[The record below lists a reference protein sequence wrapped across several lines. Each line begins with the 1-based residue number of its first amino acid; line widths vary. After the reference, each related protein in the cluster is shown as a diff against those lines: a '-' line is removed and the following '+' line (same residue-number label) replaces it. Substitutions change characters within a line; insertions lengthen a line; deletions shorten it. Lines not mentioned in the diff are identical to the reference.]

1 MRTFIRFAAVL
12 AVLCGSTLAQAA
24 DPVSVVSPW
33 LRATPPGASVAG
45 GYATFR
51 NDGDAPRR
59 VLSVTVEPALAA
71 SAAIHSMSHEGGV
84 MRMREVDSLELP
96 AHGSVSLAPGGLH
109 LMLMGLKQP
118 LTAGQSQRLQFVLD
132 DGTRLS
138 VDFPVRDSAP

>member
-12 AVLCGSTLAQAA
+12 AALCGSVPALAAG
-24 DPVSVVSPW
+24 PVSVISPW

-51 NDGDAPRR
+51 NDGDVPRR
-59 VLSVTVEPALAA
+59 VVSVSVEPALAA
-71 SAAIHSMSHEGGV
+71 SAAIHSMSHEGGM
-84 MRMREVDSLELP
+84 MRMREVDGLDLP

-118 LTAGQSQRLQFVLD
+118 LAAGQSQRLQFVLD